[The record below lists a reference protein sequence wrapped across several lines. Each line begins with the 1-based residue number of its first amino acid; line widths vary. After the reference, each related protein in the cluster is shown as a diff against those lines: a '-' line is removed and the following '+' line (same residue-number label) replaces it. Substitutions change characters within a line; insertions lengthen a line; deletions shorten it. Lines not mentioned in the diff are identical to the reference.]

1 MLTTFNRLSESDKRL
16 VDSEVLLSF
25 FRQEGIA
32 RAMNALATTMLT
44 AADVPAA
51 RAFYAEYITNR
62 LTPPSN
68 GARNQVVQEA
78 MDLLANIDEG
88 RVTLDPEVV
97 AALTHVPRRSSW
109 VKELVTQTTTRQVS
123 PQLSK

>member
-1 MLTTFNRLSESDKRL
+1 MLSTFDMLSESDKRL

-25 FRQEGIA
+25 SRQEGIA
-32 RAMNALATTMLT
+32 RAMNALATTMPT

-51 RAFYAEYITNR
+51 RALYAGYITNR

-97 AALTHVPRRSSW
+97 AALTHLPRRSSW
-109 VKELVTQTTTRQVS
+109 VEQWIMQKAPQQGVA
-123 PQLSK
+123 QLSK